1 MALSDH
7 SAPGSNAGFSF
18 QFERALF
25 WLVQSPAGSIVGIE
39 TSDDVAIQTS
49 DGAVTLEQ
57 DKHSIREGVN
67 PLSDRSK
74 ALWNTLA
81 TWVDALD
88 AGEVK
93 PEITS
98 FLMVTNQAVPDC
110 VASSISAATSEA
122 DADKCIA
129 ALEAAAKEPSDTIKS
144 LTRKVLA
151 TKSRESLR
159 QLIIRCK
166 LSDANDASAAR
177 ELRKK
182 TIAELQLPEW
192 CCKVAESI
200 VDELL
205 GWLHRT
211 TLEQWQQNKPAW
223 IKRDHLINQL
233 HAIIERRRRQTT
245 RERAETLIPVPESS
259 LGEKRGTTFVKQ
271 LYLVS
276 DDDSLIDT
284 AIREF
289 IRCNIEKSR
298 LSAEGT
304 ITDADWLAF
313 EAALFSRWVKIRA
326 RVIRMNASAREEDVG
341 FEILTETTEDY
352 CENLAGEETDQV
364 YLTAGTYH
372 RLAENLDVGWHPR
385 YEELLAPP
393 NLAQ

>member
-1 MALSDH
+1 MALTDH

-25 WLVQSPAGSIVGIE
+25 WLAQRPAGSVVGIE
-39 TSDDVAIQTS
+39 TGDDVAIRTS

-57 DKHSIREGVN
+57 DKHSVRQGIN
-67 PLSDRSK
+67 PFSDRSK

-81 TWVDALD
+81 TWVDALETR
-88 AGEVK
+88 EVTA
-93 PEITS
+93 EATR
-98 FLMVTNQAVPDC
+98 FLMVTNQVVPDC
-110 VASSISAATSEA
+110 IAKKISTAESDIEIEECITALE
-122 DADKCIA
+122 IA
-129 ALEAAAKEPSDTIKS
+129 AKDPSDTIKDLS
-144 LTRKVLA
+144 QKVLQQG
-151 TKSRESLR
+151 SQQSLR
-159 QLIIRCK
+159 QLIARCG

-177 ELRKK
+177 DLRKK

-211 TLEQWQQNKPAW
+211 TLEQWQQGKSAW
-223 IKRDHLINQL
+223 IQRDHLVNQL
-233 HAIIERRRRQTT
+233 HAIIDGRRRQIT
-245 RERAETLIPVPESS
+245 RERAETLIPVPESTV
-259 LGEKRGTTFVKQ
+259 GEKRGSKFVKQ

-276 DDDSLIDT
+276 HDDSLIDT

-304 ITDADWLAF
+304 ITDDDWKAF
-313 EAALFSRWVKIRA
+313 ETALFTRWVKIRA
-326 RVIRMNASAREEDVG
+326 RVIRMNSSAPEENVG

-352 CENLAGEETDQV
+352 CEKLAGADTDQV

-372 RLAENLDVGWHPR
+372 RLSENLEVGWHPR
-385 YEELLAPP
+385 YEQLMTANDTVP
-393 NLAQ
+393 